1 MAIRMNKEE
10 AGCFLLAMG
19 IGAVL
24 FGLFYLWFTAFEWE
38 GEKDYSV
45 SLYII
50 GGGIL
55 AICLVYFS
63 KNR

>member
-1 MAIRMNKEE
+1 MAIRMNQEE
-10 AGCFLLAMG
+10 QGCFLLVMG

-24 FGLFYLWFTAFEWE
+24 YGVIGIIGQGFDGNA
-38 GEKDYSV
+38 V
-45 SLYII
+45 YIL

>member
-10 AGCFLLAMG
+10 AGCFLLVMG

-24 FGLFYLWFTAFEWE
+24 FGLFFLWYIAFEFE
-38 GEKDYSV
+38 GEKDYSTP
-45 SLYII
+45 LYII

-55 AICLVYFS
+55 AICWVYFW

>member
-1 MAIRMNKEE
+1 MNKEE
-10 AGCFLLAMG
+10 AGCFLLVMG

-24 FGLFYLWFTAFEWE
+24 FGLFFLWFIAFEFK
-38 GEKDYSV
+38 GEKDYSTP
-45 SLYII
+45 LYII

-55 AICLVYFS
+55 AIWVYFW

>member
-1 MAIRMNKEE
+1 MNKEE
-10 AGCFLLAMG
+10 AGCFLLVMG

-24 FGLFYLWFTAFEWE
+24 FGLFFLWYIAFEFE
-38 GEKDYSV
+38 GEKDYSTP
-45 SLYII
+45 LYII

-55 AICLVYFS
+55 AIWVYFW

>member
-10 AGCFLLAMG
+10 AGCFLLVMG

-24 FGLFYLWFTAFEWE
+24 FGLFFLWYIAFEFE
-38 GEKDYSV
+38 GEKDYSTP
-45 SLYII
+45 LYII

-55 AICLVYFS
+55 AIWVYFW

>member
-10 AGCFLLAMG
+10 AGCFLLVMG

-24 FGLFYLWFTAFEWE
+24 FGLFFLWFIAFEFK
-38 GEKDYSV
+38 GEKDYSTP
-45 SLYII
+45 LYII

-55 AICLVYFS
+55 AIWVYFW